1 MRQYWL
7 VRVNTRVRMLAK
19 ARHHYEW
26 WGKSMVVWFQSE
38 IVQIDDTKEMVKP
51 SFDEGVLSFP
61 SVEPVKIFGHHAL
74 LFHYPPLPILTCHF
88 HELIFIFS
96 LSSITATLSRSRSF
110 SSLPILSSQ
119 ILRRRNLF
127 LVSSMELL

>member
-1 MRQYWL
+1 
-7 VRVNTRVRMLAK
+7 
-19 ARHHYEW
+19 
-26 WGKSMVVWFQSE
+26 MVVWFQSE
-38 IVQIDDTKEMVKP
+38 TVIDDTKEILVKP
-51 SFDEGVLSFP
+51 SFDEGVFSFP

-119 ILRRRNLF
+119 ILRRG
-127 LVSSMELL
+127 